1 MLSMIDKNVVLGA
14 SAAAVALSILA
25 YSLVG
30 PQLGIFV
37 GLWPPTFL
45 LAGQYLIQENQENK

>member
-30 PQLGIFV
+30 PELGIFV

-45 LAGQYLIQENQENK
+45 LAGQYLIQEN